1 MNERLMKKIARPSY
15 WDKIEGGLRKITN
28 LPGPVH
34 AVLGNRDKLKFHQAL
49 PQGVDPK
56 AKAYVTTEDTN
67 DDGSIETINIVVTNL
82 EKEWPQDILSKINQM
97 DESDPVFQDILN
109 GIAKTLIHE
118 LAHIDDH
125 KDGSFPG
132 GEGIAESRENAFTPN
147 FGAASITNVSNKV
160 ISPLELSKNGD
171 IKMKKE
177 IIKLANHLDNLGH
190 SDLADR
196 LDVILKSADVDLI
209 DDDDILPSK
218 PGATGVEVGGHTSIT
233 GESVGGQSMPDDLQF
248 TEDTTDSEVSD
259 DDADTAQ
266 ANAENILNQ
275 IQEGKAASVSNSID
289 AMAKLI
295 SKEFSL
301 TSGGNVHRD

>member
-1 MNERLMKKIARPSY
+1 MNERLMKKVARPSY

-49 PQGVDPK
+49 PPGVSPN

-67 DDGSIETINIVVTNL
+67 DDGNIETINIVVTNL
-82 EKEWPQDILSKINQM
+82 EKEWPQDTLSKINQM

-125 KDGSFPG
+125 KDGDFPG
-132 GEGIAESRENAFTPN
+132 GEGVAESRENSFTPN
-147 FGAASITNVSNKV
+147 FGAASITNHSNKV

-177 IIKLANHLDNLGH
+177 IIKLANHLDKLGH

-196 LDVILKSADVDLI
+196 LDTILKSAESDGLSGFIGTEGTGAPADEEI
-209 DDDDILPSK
+209 DQEP
-218 PGATGVEVGGHTSIT
+218 
-233 GESVGGQSMPDDLQF
+233 
-248 TEDTTDSEVSD
+248 VSLET
-259 DDADTAQ
+259 ANVAQ
-266 ANAENILNQ
+266 ANADALNEAILGGGF
-275 IQEGKAASVSNSID
+275 ESTASNRID
-289 AMAKLI
+289 EMAKLI
-295 SKEFSL
+295 SREFTL
-301 TSGGNVHRD
+301 VSGGNVNRG

>member
-1 MNERLMKKIARPSY
+1 MNEKLMKKIARPSY

-67 DDGSIETINIVVTNL
+67 DDGNIETINIVVTNL

-160 ISPLELSKNGD
+160 NSPLELSKNGD

-177 IIKLANHLDNLGH
+177 VIKLANHLDRIGH
-190 SDLADR
+190 PDLADR
-196 LDVILKSADVDLI
+196 LDMILKSAGIVDLV
-209 DDDDILPSK
+209 DDDDIETSVPS
-218 PGATGVEVGGHTSIT
+218 GSAEEGDEGTS
-233 GESVGGQSMPDDLQF
+233 ED
-248 TEDTTDSEVSD
+248 EDTTDTQVSHA
-259 DDADTAQ
+259 DADQAQ
-266 ANAENILNQ
+266 SNADNILQQ
-275 IQEGKAASVSNSID
+275 IQEGKTASVSNRVD
-289 AMAKLI
+289 EMAKLI

-301 TSGGNVHRD
+301 TSSGNIHRD

>member
-1 MNERLMKKIARPSY
+1 MKKIARPSY

-49 PQGVDPK
+49 PSGIDPK

-67 DDGSIETINIVVTNL
+67 DDGNIETINIVVTNL

-160 ISPLELSKNGD
+160 NSPLELSKNGD

-177 IIKLANHLDNLGH
+177 ITKLANHLDRIGH
-190 SDLADR
+190 PDLADR
-196 LDVILKSADVDLI
+196 LDMILKSAQDKKSQ
-209 DDDDILPSK
+209 ILPLLAAGDIKYPSEEEAK
-218 PGATGVEVGGHTSIT
+218 EAEKAKAEKAKKEEEVK
-233 GESVGGQSMPDDLQF
+233 E
-248 TEDTTDSEVSD
+248 EDEAADGEVSSFS
-259 DDADTAQ
+259 TV
-266 ANAENILNQ
+266 
-275 IQEGKAASVSNSID
+275 ASSKID

-301 TSGGNVHRD
+301 TSSGNVHRG

>member
-1 MNERLMKKIARPSY
+1 MNDRLMNKVARPSY

-49 PQGVDPK
+49 PPGVSPN

-67 DDGSIETINIVVTNL
+67 DDGNIETINIVVTNL
-82 EKEWPQDILSKINQM
+82 EKEWPQDTLSKINQM
-97 DESDPVFQDILN
+97 DESDPIFQDILN

-125 KDGSFPG
+125 KDGDFPG
-132 GEGIAESRENAFTPN
+132 GEGVAESRENSFTPN
-147 FGAASITNVSNKV
+147 FGAASITNHSNKV

-177 IIKLANHLDNLGH
+177 ITKLANHLDKLGH

-196 LDVILKSADVDLI
+196 LDTILKLAESNGLGSFVDTP
-209 DDDDILPSK
+209 DD
-218 PGATGVEVGGHTSIT
+218 EIT
-233 GESVGGQSMPDDLQF
+233 EESVSL
-248 TEDTTDSEVSD
+248 DTANV
-259 DDADTAQ
+259 AQ
-266 ANAENILNQ
+266 ANADALNAAMLG
-275 IQEGKAASVSNSID
+275 EEKAEETLFESTASNRID
-289 AMAKLI
+289 EMAKLI
-295 SKEFSL
+295 SREFSL
-301 TSGGNVHRD
+301 VSGGNINRG

>member
-1 MNERLMKKIARPSY
+1 MRKIARPSY

-34 AVLGNRDKLKFHQAL
+34 AVLGNREKLKFHQAL
-49 PQGVDPK
+49 PPGIAPD
-56 AKAYVTTEDTN
+56 AKAYVTTGDTN
-67 DDGSIETINIVVTNL
+67 DDGNIETINIVVTNL

-109 GIAKTLIHE
+109 GVAKTLIHE

-132 GEGIAESRENAFTPN
+132 GEGVAESRENAFTPN
-147 FGAASITNVSNKV
+147 FAAASITNADNKV
-160 ISPLELSKNGD
+160 ISPLGLSKIGD

-177 IIKLANHLDNLGH
+177 LIKLATHLDKLGH

-196 LDVILKSADVDLI
+196 LDVIVKSAQTGLYTEGPELTEGEELQAAQTEVLEGDTGAVVEAAEAMIAEEMAGEQSQSVIASNRI
-209 DDDDILPSK
+209 D
-218 PGATGVEVGGHTSIT
+218 E
-233 GESVGGQSMPDDLQF
+233 
-248 TEDTTDSEVSD
+248 
-259 DDADTAQ
+259 
-266 ANAENILNQ
+266 
-275 IQEGKAASVSNSID
+275 
-289 AMAKLI
+289 MAKLI

-301 TSGGNVHRD
+301 TSRGNVSRG

>member
-1 MNERLMKKIARPSY
+1 MNEKLMKKIARPSY

-49 PQGVDPK
+49 PPGVDPK

-67 DDGSIETINIVVTNL
+67 DDGNIETINIVVTNL

-160 ISPLELSKNGD
+160 NSPLELSKNGD

-177 IIKLANHLDNLGH
+177 ITKLANHLDRIGH
-190 SDLADR
+190 PDLADR
-196 LDVILKSADVDLI
+196 LDMILKSANDYASD
-209 DDDDILPSK
+209 PPRQEAEEAEEAEEAK
-218 PGATGVEVGGHTSIT
+218 EEEEVK
-233 GESVGGQSMPDDLQF
+233 E
-248 TEDTTDSEVSD
+248 EDEAADGEVSSFS
-259 DDADTAQ
+259 TV
-266 ANAENILNQ
+266 
-275 IQEGKAASVSNSID
+275 ASSKID

-301 TSGGNVHRD
+301 TSSGNVHRD